1 MYFLHYT
8 GRGTQCNL
16 SMAKS
21 KFWIFANF
29 QVKLCCTFL
38 FTLFTHS
45 PKSLICFFLSLC
57 LVCRVLWSDIMYKGM
72 CVFFCPSQNLQLP
85 WEYEVY
91 PVSWLDVYWGVDF
104 FFWPGKTCSWLIL
117 DTVAPWGLWGLSWV
131 LTWCMLWSWFRKFV
145 DPLYYFYSF
154 STISL
159 YFMFSDFQLAQ
170 AACVCCNGTKGNPN
184 ILFWLVSQ
192 K

>member
-1 MYFLHYT
+1 MY
-8 GRGTQCNL
+8 RG
-16 SMAKS
+16 
-21 KFWIFANF
+21 
-29 QVKLCCTFL
+29 V
-38 FTLFTHS
+38 
-45 PKSLICFFLSLC
+45 
-57 LVCRVLWSDIMYKGM
+57 

-91 PVSWLDVYWGVDF
+91 PVSWLDMYWGVDF

-117 DTVAPWGLWGLSWV
+117 ATVAPWGLWGLSCV

-159 YFMFSDFQLAQ
+159 YFVFSDLQLAQ
-170 AACVCCNGTKGNPN
+170 AACVCCNGTKWNPN
-184 ILFWLVSQ
+184 ICFGLFHKNRRIPVKSGQHTSKREVTKISSKQNKGDETLRTFRRWYSSL
-192 K
+192 KF